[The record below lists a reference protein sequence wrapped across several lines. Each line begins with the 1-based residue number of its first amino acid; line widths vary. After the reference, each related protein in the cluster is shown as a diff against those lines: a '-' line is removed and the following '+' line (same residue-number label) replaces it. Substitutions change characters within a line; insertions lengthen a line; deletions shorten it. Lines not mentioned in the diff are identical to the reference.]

1 MHLSFM
7 SFILLLMMGTLLH
20 VSDATNTLANANNS
34 QTPSCNKTPVN
45 NCNCKCTV
53 NQDSRAIKS
62 LEAKV
67 EGLIG
72 RNNNAC
78 KISDAVNS
86 LKAKVASLN
95 GLNNKTYGIS
105 DAVESLET
113 KMEGLIGLKNKTSGI
128 SDAVKFLAAKV
139 ESISGLNNET
149 SSIRDGVKSLEEK
162 VESLI
167 GLMSSTS
174 VTSYWS
180 YWGCNDNPSTGP
192 RVNVVITNLRNHIL
206 LPPNQFI
213 SYKSS
218 KWYKIPGYNS
228 LSPELV
234 LSVFLNPISVPSNQ
248 VLRLW
253 YGEDLT
259 NQSEGDNG
267 GRVCTDVYSIYD

>member
-1 MHLSFM
+1 
-7 SFILLLMMGTLLH
+7 MMGTTLH
-20 VSDATNTLANANNS
+20 VNGATNTLANANNS
-34 QTPSCNKTPVN
+34 QTQLTPRCNKTPVN
-45 NCNCKCTV
+45 HCNCQCTL
-53 NQDSRAIKS
+53 NQDSRAMKS

-72 RNNNAC
+72 LNNNTC

-86 LKAKVASLN
+86 LEAKVASLN
-95 GLNNKTYGIS
+95 VLNNKTYGS
-105 DAVESLET
+105 SVAVESLET
-113 KMEGLIGLKNKTSGI
+113 KMESLIALKNNTSGI

-167 GLMSSTS
+167 GLISSTS

-267 GRVCTDVYSIYD
+267 GRVCTDVYSICD